1 MAEGRAVSR
10 SSEGSGT
17 NTINRR
23 RVRLFFQRFPGT
35 NAQSGIQ
42 GLDFTIRIGAAPPIT
57 GQTPANGR
65 MEFLLA
71 VDETAQVEI
80 LGSTYEVRLLT
91 GGLQP
96 VTELRG
102 AQQRLNMLGYNAGA
116 IESPAVGIPA
126 TTTASGNNL
135 TLATE
140 LAITNLQA
148 DHNPLFI
155 DAIAGNRTQ
164 SKLRQIVSSAGGE

>member
-1 MAEGRAVSR
+1 MANGRAVSR
-10 SSEGSGT
+10 VSEGSGT
-17 NTINRR
+17 NTVNRR

-35 NAQSGIQ
+35 NARSGIQ
-42 GLDFTIRIGAAPPIT
+42 GLDFTIRIGTAPPLT

-65 MEFLLA
+65 IEFLLA

-91 GGLQP
+91 GGLHP
-96 VTELRG
+96 IAELRG
-102 AQQRLNMLGYNAGA
+102 VQQRLNMLGYNAGV
-116 IESPAVGIPA
+116 IEAPAAGTPA
-126 TTTASGNNL
+126 TQARAGDNL

-140 LAITNLQA
+140 LAITNFQA

-155 DAIAGNRTQ
+155 DAVAGQRTQ
-164 SKLRQIVSSAGGE
+164 PRVRQTVSNAGGE